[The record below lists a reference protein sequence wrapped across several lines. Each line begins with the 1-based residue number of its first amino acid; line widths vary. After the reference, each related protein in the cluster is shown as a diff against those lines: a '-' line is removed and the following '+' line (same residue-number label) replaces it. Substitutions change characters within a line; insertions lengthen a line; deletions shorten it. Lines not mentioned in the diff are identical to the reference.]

1 MLFGLINALAVFMDL
16 TNKVFRQFLDQFA
29 IVFIDDILL
38 YSRNKEQYEEQ
49 LKILLEIIKNKKLYV
64 KFKKCEFLLDRIG
77 FMGYVYS
84 ARD

>member
-1 MLFGLINALAVFMDL
+1 MDL

-84 ARD
+84 ARDWYRPLKLRL

>member
-1 MLFGLINALAVFMDL
+1 MDL

-77 FMGYVYS
+77 FMSYVYS
-84 ARD
+84 ARDWYRPLKLRL

>member
-1 MLFGLINALAVFMDL
+1 MDL